1 MNAIIYAVRI
11 RDGEVEPVGIR
22 PIEFFPDSFPKDDS
36 GKQEFLG
43 LVANISLDSCGEIIG
58 KILKLEDSKF
68 HFKYE
73 DEEGWIYFGKIMIF
87 NGSFM
92 PTTED
97 CLK

>member
-1 MNAIIYAVRI
+1 MNAIIYVVRI
-11 RDGEVEPVGIR
+11 RSNEIEPVGIR
-22 PIEFFPDSFPKDDS
+22 PIEFLTDSFSENDP

-43 LVANISLDSCGEIIG
+43 LVANVSLDSCGEIIG

-73 DEEGWIYFGKIMIF
+73 DEDGWIYFGKIMIF
-87 NGSFM
+87 CGDFM